1 MSRTLR
7 AFWLLMLAPV
17 LLSAQAFPLPAEAD
31 AAAILTALESS
42 KNGWNEANLAK
53 HVALYTDSA
62 TFMTATGPRPGRD
75 RVAQQFAATYFK
87 DGKPNQA
94 LSFTAVTM
102 RALGKDYVLMNG
114 NFHLTGG
121 NQPEASGWFTL
132 VWQRTA
138 KGWLAIHDHSS

>member
-1 MSRTLR
+1 MTRIGRALSLLTLVP
-7 AFWLLMLAPV
+7 ALLG
-17 LLSAQAFPLPAEAD
+17 AQAFPRPAESD
-31 AAAILTALESS
+31 AREILAALEASR
-42 KNGWNEANLAK
+42 NGWNEANLAK

-62 TFMTATGPRPGRD
+62 TFMTAQGPRPGRD

-87 DGKPNQA
+87 DGAPKQA

-102 RALGKDYVLMNG
+102 RALGKDFVLMNG

-121 NQPEASGWFTL
+121 NQPEAHGWFTL